1 LLRRFTPRNDNV
13 GVTYAPTIVGI
24 RYNCVDDSRSPVA
37 GYHAHQGIHR
47 VTYDIRNGL
56 MMRRDGVAAPGKA
69 VSSASTSARDLAIV

>member
-1 LLRRFTPRNDNV
+1 
-13 GVTYAPTIVGI
+13 
-24 RYNCVDDSRSPVA
+24 
-37 GYHAHQGIHR
+37 